1 MKQNLCELWVSEGW
15 ILSLELKLSPGIAK
29 RQKQKMFFPTDGVCY
44 KPRKLDI
51 QHEEVQS

>member
-44 KPRKLDI
+44 KPCKLDI
-51 QHEEVQS
+51 QQEEVQS